1 MALMD
6 EFKEERESI
15 KNKSF
20 KEKLDY
26 FWCYYKWWI
35 ITPIII
41 VFIAGNLISAKI
53 YLRRHVYQYF

>member
-20 KEKLDY
+20 KEKMDY
-26 FWCYYKWWI
+26 FWCYNK
-35 ITPIII
+35 
-41 VFIAGNLISAKI
+41 FFNI
-53 YLRRHVYQYF
+53 YNHQ